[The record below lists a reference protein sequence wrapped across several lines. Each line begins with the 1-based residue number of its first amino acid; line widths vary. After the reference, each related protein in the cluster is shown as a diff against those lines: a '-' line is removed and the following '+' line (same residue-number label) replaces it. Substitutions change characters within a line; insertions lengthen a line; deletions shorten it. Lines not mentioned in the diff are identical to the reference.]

1 MLHSYSCSKASGWK
15 WKQPYFY
22 IGHLMTSTAIII
34 TDIARITMMAQHR
47 TVLTPSPR
55 SVYVFMAKPAMS
67 VLSHLGTFAGKR
79 CCAAQNHDIQEQLV

>member
-22 IGHLMTSTAIII
+22 IGHLMASTAIII
-34 TDIARITMMAQHR
+34 TDIARIAMMASTR
-47 TVLTPSPR
+47 NRVNTITSPS
-55 SVYVFMAKPAMS
+55 YVFMAKSAMS

-79 CCAAQNHDIQEQLV
+79 CCTAQNHDIQEQLV